1 MSLLC
6 WNCRG
11 LRNPQTVQ
19 SLGDLIQAQ
28 DLAVVFVVK
37 TWLVE
42 ARLKVFLK
50 NLNFG
55 NMHVVSKIN
64 QGGGLVLLWRVDVQL
79 RVVPLLLIMWIL
91 LLMRV
96 GIILGGSRDFTVLL
110 KLLTVI
116 FLGTFFVA

>member
-11 LRNPQTVQ
+11 LGNPQTIQ

-28 DLAVVFVVK
+28 DPAVVFVVK

-42 ARLKVFLK
+42 VRLKVFLK

-64 QGGGLVLLWRVDVQL
+64 QGGGLVLL
-79 RVVPLLLIMWIL
+79 
-91 LLMRV
+91 
-96 GIILGGSRDFTVLL
+96 
-110 KLLTVI
+110 
-116 FLGTFFVA
+116 

>member
-11 LRNPQTVQ
+11 LGNPQTVQ

-28 DLAVVFVVK
+28 DPAVVFVVK

-79 RVVPLLLIMWIL
+79 RVVPLLLIMWML

-96 GIILGGSRDFTVLL
+96 GIILRGSRDFTVLL
-110 KLLTVI
+110 KHLTVI
-116 FLGTFFVA
+116 SLGTFFVA